1 MKKTDELFSE
11 IKRSTQIDKF
21 LDENKDSISNYT
33 LTQYI
38 DILIKEKN
46 LTKKEV
52 INKSELNYTY
62 GYQIIN
68 GTRKPTKDKLIQL
81 CFGLGSTAEEA
92 NRILVLADAGG
103 LYSKNRRDCIII
115 FALNKK
121 LSLLETN
128 ERLYELG
135 ENIIEI

>member
-81 CFGLGSTAEEA
+81 CFGLGATAEEA

-128 ERLYELG
+128 EKLYELG
-135 ENIIEI
+135 VNIIEI